1 MTAAFSNVN
10 FGLPMVSTMVLMNFT
25 TSMFVSWAMRMHSS
39 TMLSG
44 ASLASVSIMTTFS
57 NVEAM
62 HTKHSEA
69 LRCSAE
75 GLMTYWPPT

>member
-1 MTAAFSNVN
+1 MGDADTLEHGA
-10 FGLPMVSTMVLMNFT
+10 L
-25 TSMFVSWAMRMHSS
+25 R
-39 TMLSG
+39 